1 MNTTIV
7 EIDSYIKN
15 KGDFTMKVKV
25 KVIPKS
31 TNPQV
36 CPICGSRIRQLP
48 RTAILIQREIILVP
62 TIQVAA

>member
-1 MNTTIV
+1 
-7 EIDSYIKN
+7 
-15 KGDFTMKVKV
+15 MKVKV
-25 KVIPKS
+25 KVIRKS

-62 TIQVAA
+62 TIQVVA